1 MMRTDIVRP
10 IVFGLSLGFA
20 TAALAAET
28 ITITMDKVAFAPTAV
43 SARVGDTLEWRNADF
58 VAHTA
63 TARDK
68 SFDINVLPN
77 KIGKLVLK
85 KAGKFDY
92 YCRYH
97 PTMTGT
103 ITVTE

>member
-1 MMRTDIVRP
+1 MRTDIVRP
-10 IVFGLSLGFA
+10 IVLGLSLGFA
-20 TAALAAET
+20 TATFAAET
-28 ITITMDKVAFAPTAV
+28 IAITMDKVAFAPTAV
-43 SARVGDTLEWRNADF
+43 SARVGDTIEWRNADI

-68 SFDINVLPN
+68 SFDVNVLPN
-77 KIGKLVLK
+77 KTGKLVLK
-85 KAGKFDY
+85 KAGQFDY

>member
-1 MMRTDIVRP
+1 MRMDIVRL
-10 IVFGLSLGFA
+10 VTLGVTLGFA
-20 TAALAAET
+20 TAALAAQT
-28 ITITMDKVAFAPTAV
+28 VTVIMAKVAFAPTAI
-43 SARVGDTLEWRNADF
+43 SAHVGDTIEWQNTDF

-77 KIGKLVLK
+77 KTGKLVLK

-97 PTMTGT
+97 PIMTGT